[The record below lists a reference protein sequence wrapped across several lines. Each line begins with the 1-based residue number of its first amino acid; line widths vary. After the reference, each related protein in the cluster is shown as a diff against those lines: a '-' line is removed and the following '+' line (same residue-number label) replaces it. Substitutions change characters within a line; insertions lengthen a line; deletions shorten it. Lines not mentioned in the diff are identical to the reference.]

1 MSKRSTGDYFNVF
14 TNKEATDKQPTQ
26 TGKLQVNAEML
37 EAITD
42 IARSQQ
48 MNGDPIDVSIDL
60 GFWVQIAKES
70 GLKYLR
76 GRPAL
81 FVSDEVEEKVRQLND
96 YAEGGIPPVNAPD
109 IDRGEGSQQMDG
121 FDDNEIPF

>member
-1 MSKRSTGDYFNVF
+1 MSKRAQGEYFSVF
-14 TNKEATDKQPTQ
+14 TNKDATDKQPTQ

-48 MNGDPIDVSIDL
+48 MNGDPIEVNIGL
-60 GFWVQIAKES
+60 GFWVQVAKES
-70 GLKYLR
+70 GAKYLR
-76 GRPAL
+76 GRPSV
-81 FVSDEVEEKVRQLND
+81 FVSDEVEEKIRELND
-96 YAEGGIPPVNAPD
+96 YAEEVTPPEAPSAD
-109 IDRGEGSQQMDG
+109 S